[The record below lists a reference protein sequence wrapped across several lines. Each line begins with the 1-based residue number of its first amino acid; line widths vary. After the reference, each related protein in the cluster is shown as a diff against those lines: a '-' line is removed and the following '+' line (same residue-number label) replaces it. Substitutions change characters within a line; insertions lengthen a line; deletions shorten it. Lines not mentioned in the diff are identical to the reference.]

1 VNVKLIPS
9 AFAGE
14 AVFVLS
20 VMLVAMEKPA

>member
-1 VNVKLIPS
+1 VKLIPS